1 MPQATGP
8 SRAYDTPA
16 RPAPRLGVY
25 VHFPWCIRK
34 CGYCDFLSV
43 EAPDRAV
50 PHREY
55 AEALLAEL
63 LRRRDQVG
71 AHSLSSVFFGGGT
84 PSLWEPRELGR
95 VLRGITESFPTTEEL
110 EITVE
115 CNPSSFDEHRA
126 QELLGVGVNR
136 VSLGIQS
143 LDADRLRF
151 LGRLHD
157 VDGGLFAIRAAR
169 AAGFTNVSADLIF
182 GVAGQ
187 SPEDGVREAL
197 MIEELGVQHLSAY
210 ALTIEHGTE
219 FGALARKGRLPLL
232 PEEAVA
238 ESFQAIDEALESRG
252 LDHYEVSNYA
262 RRGYEARHNLGYW
275 LGQDYLGL
283 GCGAWGTVTV
293 QGGRRIRYRNTP
305 VPARYV
311 ASASAW
317 HDADLESA
325 GSGRLVSEI
334 EVLSPETQLTERIL
348 LGLRLRDGLDLD
360 QAGRDVGAEP
370 WTQGR
375 VKAVERLTQRG
386 RLLRE
391 GPRLKIPKDGW
402 LFADGT
408 IAELL

>member
-1 MPQATGP
+1 MA
-8 SRAYDTPA
+8 A

-43 EAPDRAV
+43 ETPDRAV
-50 PHREY
+50 PHEEY
-55 AEALLAEL
+55 AEAVLAEL
-63 LRRRDQVG
+63 GRRRQQVG

-84 PSLWEPRELGR
+84 PSLWEPRALGR
-95 VLRGITESFPTTEEL
+95 VLRAITNSFPATEHPEV
-110 EITVE
+110 TVE
-115 CNPSSFDEHRA
+115 CNPSSFDERRA
-126 QELLGVGVNR
+126 AELLNVGVNR

-143 LDADRLRF
+143 LDAGRLRF

-157 VDGGLFAIRAAR
+157 ADGGLSAIRSAR
-169 AAGFTNVSADLIF
+169 DAGFANVSADLIF

-187 SPEDGVREAL
+187 SPADAVREAL
-197 MIEELGVQHLSAY
+197 TVADLGVQHLSAY

-252 LDHYEVSNYA
+252 LHHYEVSNYA
-262 RRGYEARHNLGYW
+262 GDGHEARHNLGYW
-275 LGQDYLGL
+275 HGQDYLGL

-293 QGGRRIRYRNTP
+293 HGKRLRYRNTP
-305 VPARYV
+305 VPARYL
-311 ASASAW
+311 ASPRAW
-317 HDADLESA
+317 PDADLDTA

-360 QAGRDVGAEP
+360 EAGRDVGAEP

-375 VKAVERLTQRG
+375 TKAVERLTGRG
-386 RLLRE
+386 RLVRE
-391 GPRLKIPKDGW
+391 GARLRIPKDSW